1 MSQTIF
7 KSLLEHAYPKENPTI
22 FHPIKNTVCCCCSAV
37 LPEALSKAVGRTWMW
52 WRKATRQNF
61 LQEETRRRHGYEP
74 CHHPATDHRWV
85 IPAYSLQSS
94 LLYCSGDWR
103 CCSRLEW
110 SPLTVSPLCLR
121 IAEGYTGGLP
131 EPDTAA
137 VELSTR
143 LFIRSVGC
151 EEGSGL
157 DRGLSSISII
167 SVLKS
172 LIKGDSILTS
182 FCNYLMGDDP

>member
-1 MSQTIF
+1 M
-7 KSLLEHAYPKENPTI
+7 LLCI
-22 FHPIKNTVCCCCSAV
+22 
-37 LPEALSKAVGRTWMW
+37 L
-52 WRKATRQNF
+52 
-61 LQEETRRRHGYEP
+61 
-74 CHHPATDHRWV
+74 
-85 IPAYSLQSS
+85 
-94 LLYCSGDWR
+94 
-103 CCSRLEW
+103 

-157 DRGLSSISII
+157 DRGLTSISII

-172 LIKGDSILTS
+172 LFIKGDSILTS

>member
-7 KSLLEHAYPKENPTI
+7 KSLLEHAYPKENHTTYL
-22 FHPIKNTVCCCCSAV
+22 HPIKNTLPAAV

-61 LQEETRRRHGYEP
+61 LQEETERRHGYGP
-74 CHHPATDHRWV
+74 CRRPATDHRWV
-85 IPAYSLQSS
+85 IPAYSLQTS

-103 CCSRLEW
+103 CCRLEW
-110 SPLTVSPLCLR
+110 FPLTVSPLCLR
-121 IAEGYTGGLP
+121 IADGYTGGL
-131 EPDTAA
+131 PDTAA

-143 LFIRSVGC
+143 LFI
-151 EEGSGL
+151 EDGSGL

-167 SVLKS
+167 SVLK
-172 LIKGDSILTS
+172 LLFIKGDSILTS

>member
-1 MSQTIF
+1 M
-7 KSLLEHAYPKENPTI
+7 
-22 FHPIKNTVCCCCSAV
+22 
-37 LPEALSKAVGRTWMW
+37 
-52 WRKATRQNF
+52 
-61 LQEETRRRHGYEP
+61 
-74 CHHPATDHRWV
+74 
-85 IPAYSLQSS
+85 
-94 LLYCSGDWR
+94 
-103 CCSRLEW
+103 
-110 SPLTVSPLCLR
+110 SPLCLR

-172 LIKGDSILTS
+172 LIKGDSLLTS

>member
-1 MSQTIF
+1 MLQVRI
-7 KSLLEHAYPKENPTI
+7 
-22 FHPIKNTVCCCCSAV
+22 
-37 LPEALSKAVGRTWMW
+37 
-52 WRKATRQNF
+52 TR
-61 LQEETRRRHGYEP
+61 
-74 CHHPATDHRWV
+74 
-85 IPAYSLQSS
+85 
-94 LLYCSGDWR
+94 
-103 CCSRLEW
+103 
-110 SPLTVSPLCLR
+110 LTVSPLCLR

-167 SVLKS
+167 SVLK
-172 LIKGDSILTS
+172 LLFIKGDSILTS